1 MLASDLRQK
10 SEKDLLKL
18 IDDLKA
24 ELFMLRFQNSTG
36 QLEQPHK
43 IKLIKKDI
51 ARVFSV
57 LNNKEFAKAKE
68 AKDAAKKAPAKATE
82 EKGGK

>member
-1 MLASDLRQK
+1 MLANDLRQK
-10 SEKDLLKL
+10 SEEDLLKL

-43 IKLIKKDI
+43 INLIKKDI

-57 LNNKEFAKAKE
+57 LNNKEFAKAK
-68 AKDAAKKAPAKATE
+68 AAAKKAPVKATE